1 MWEIYNLP
9 RYWDLVILNNY
20 FYLELYTLIFVW
32 VLLFLWFKRVKLL
45 EMLFIAGSVM
55 LYKFI
60 TQNLFWSSCCS
71 IQTNYFPSLSEI
83 NILIWIVTFGNIF
96 WWLLIA
102 TKFTKKYALLW
113 FIGFSYLFS
122 IINEIIIQQLWLRVY
137 GENITSLLSGTNIF
151 GISIETYVYILVWVI
166 LITSTYG
173 YLSQSISWKASDTS
187 SKSIKYYLPF
197 SFIGALL
204 GEIILHPQFIYSW
217 LPWFTNLYQDINVF
231 ILILLGISLFLSVYI
246 PDIILKTFYKR
257 KWYTELSISI
267 GINTILY
274 SMTYILL
281 GKLGMFE
288 FDYKGFS
295 LWVNFLGLPT
305 ELFVSVLLIS
315 AFLVMFVRNYTK

>member
-20 FYLELYTLIFVW
+20 FYLELYTLIFAW

-45 EMLFIAGSVM
+45 EILFIAGSVM
-55 LYKFI
+55 LYKFV

-83 NILIWIVTFGNIF
+83 NILIWVVTFGNIL
-96 WWLLIA
+96 WWLLLA
-102 TKFTKKYALLW
+102 TKFTKNHALLW
-113 FIGFSYLFS
+113 FIAFSYLFS
-122 IINEIIIQQLWLRVY
+122 IVNEVIIQWLGLRVY
-137 GENITSLLSGTNIF
+137 GENITALLSGTNLF
-151 GISIETYVYILVWVI
+151 GISIETYAYILVWVI

-187 SKSIKYYLPF
+187 TKNIKWYLLFSI
-197 SFIGALL
+197 IGALL

-217 LPWFTNLYQDINVF
+217 LPGFTNLYQDINVL
-231 ILILLGISLFLSVYI
+231 ILLLLGISLFLSVYI

-295 LWVNFLGLPT
+295 LWVNFIWLPT
-305 ELFVSVLLIS
+305 ELFVSVALIS
-315 AFLVMFVRNYTK
+315 ALLVMFVRNYTK